1 MIFQMLGITFGDDPF
16 GLFVQH
22 DDPVCY
28 IKNALKFV
36 GYDNHCRPEALI
48 EMYNKVVEF
57 DRGYGI
63 ESGRR
68 LVKK

>member
-22 DDPVCY
+22 DYPVSD

-36 GYDNHCRPEALI
+36 GYDNHCRP
-48 EMYNKVVEF
+48 
-57 DRGYGI
+57 
-63 ESGRR
+63 
-68 LVKK
+68 